1 MTETL
6 PEINTGL
13 FIAGE
18 RQEAADSFAV
28 HDPADPELVV
38 GFAGAASDEQARA
51 AVAAA
56 HDAFPAWAA
65 LDAHD
70 RAARVKASLGALA
83 ADNDERVELLSRE
96 NGKVRSE
103 CEIEMHVIEA
113 RFELAAGLADVV
125 AGVRELPAPPYR
137 TQVMHLP
144 LGVVS
149 LIVPFN
155 WPLAILAASLPHALV
170 AGNTVV
176 VKAPPTTPLSFVR
189 TIELIA
195 AELPPGV
202 LNVVSG
208 HDAVLG
214 PVLIQDPRVRKVGF
228 TGSVGA
234 GKRIM
239 AMCADNLTR
248 VLLELGGNDPA
259 LVLED
264 AVIDEGTIGKLYVGA
279 FLTTG
284 QVCMAMKR
292 LYVHRSHY
300 DAVVEGLSGAVGAQ
314 KVGPGLHADATMGP
328 LNSAHQRDYVQG
340 LLDEVRARRR
350 GARARR
356 ARRRGRVRARPVHA
370 AVARPR
376 SASGR
381 PDRDRGAVR
390 ADAPDHPVRRRG
402 VRDRRGERHLV
413 GPVLV
418 GVVVGR
424 RARRS
429 RRRPAADGL
438 HVRQRPQRAV
448 PRRARAVRRVQ
459 PERHGAGD
467 GRGGDPGLHGHALR
481 VVPGLV
487 ARPSSRG
494 GSACG
499 GPRAGSAAGRSC
511 AAAA

>member
-6 PEINTGL
+6 PEIHTGL

-18 RQEAADSFAV
+18 RQEAADSYAV
-28 HDPADPELVV
+28 HDPADPEAVV
-38 GFAGAASDEQARA
+38 GFAGAASEEQARA

-65 LDAHD
+65 LGPHE
-70 RAARVKASLGALA
+70 RAAQVKASLGALA
-83 ADNDERVELLSRE
+83 ADNDERVDLLSRE

-103 CEIEMHVIEA
+103 CDIEMHVIEA

-137 TQVMHLP
+137 TQVSHLP

-155 WPLAILAASLPHALV
+155 WPLAILAASLPQALV

-189 TIELIA
+189 TIALIA

-248 VLLELGGNDPA
+248 VLLELGRQRPRARARGRGDRRGDDRQA
-259 LVLED
+259 LRRRVPD
-264 AVIDEGTIGKLYVGA
+264 HRPGVHGDEAPLRA
-279 FLTTG
+279 PL
-284 QVCMAMKR
+284 ALR
-292 LYVHRSHY
+292 RRRR
-300 DAVVEGLSGAVGAQ
+300 GAVGRGGRPEDRPGPARRRHDGPAQ
-314 KVGPGLHADATMGP
+314 QRA
-328 LNSAHQRDYVQG
+328 QRDYVKG
-340 LLDEVRARRR
+340 LLDEVRGDAEVRELAEPVDEDAFARGQFMRPSLVLDPR
-350 GARARR
+350 PDARVVTEEQFGPTLPIIPFDDEEAAIAAANDTWSGLCSSVWSGDIEHAGRVGARLRTGFTFVNAHNAPFLDER
-356 ARRRGRVRARPVHA
+356 APFGGFNQSGMGREM
-370 AVARPR
+370 
-376 SASGR
+376 
-381 PDRDRGAVR
+381 
-390 ADAPDHPVRRRG
+390 
-402 VRDRRGERHLV
+402 GEEGILGFTDTHSV
-413 GPVLV
+413 GF
-418 GVVVGR
+418 
-424 RARRS
+424 
-429 RRRPAADGL
+429 PA
-438 HVRQRPQRAV
+438 
-448 PRRARAVRRVQ
+448 
-459 PERHGAGD
+459 
-467 GRGGDPGLHGHALR
+467 
-481 VVPGLV
+481 
-487 ARPSSRG
+487 
-494 GSACG
+494 
-499 GPRAGSAAGRSC
+499 
-511 AAAA
+511 

>member
-28 HDPADPELVV
+28 HDPADPQVVV
-38 GFAGAASDEQARA
+38 GFAGAASEEQARA

-65 LDAHD
+65 LGPHE
-70 RAARVKASLGALA
+70 RAAQVKASLGALA

-137 TQVMHLP
+137 TQVTHLP

-155 WPLAILAASLPHALV
+155 WPLAILAASLPQALV

-189 TIELIA
+189 TVELIA

-208 HDAVLG
+208 QDAVLG

-264 AVIDEGTIGKLYVGA
+264 AVIDEGTIGKLYLGA

-314 KVGPGLHADATMGP
+314 KIGPGLHADATMGP
-328 LNSAHQRDYVQG
+328 LNSARQRDYVNG
-340 LLDEVRARRR
+340 CSTRSGGDAEVRELAEPVDEDAVRAR
-350 GARARR
+350 A
-356 ARRRGRVRARPVHA
+356 VHA
-370 AVARPR
+370 ALARPR
-376 SASGR
+376 PAPGLPPR
-381 PDRDRGAVR
+381 HRGAVR
-390 ADAPDHPVRRRG
+390 ARRSRSSRSTTRRPRSPPPTTPGRASARRCGRATWSTPAASARG
-402 VRDRRGERHLV
+402 CGRASRSSTPTTRRSSTS
-413 GPVLV
+413 
-418 GVVVGR
+418 
-424 RARRS
+424 ARRS
-429 RRRPAADGL
+429 
-438 HVRQRPQRAV
+438 
-448 PRRARAVRRVQ
+448 
-459 PERHGAGD
+459 AG
-467 GRGGDPGLHGHALR
+467 
-481 VVPGLV
+481 
-487 ARPSSRG
+487 ST
-494 GSACG
+494 
-499 GPRAGSAAGRSC
+499 RAGWGARWARRGSSASPTPTRGLPG
-511 AAAA
+511 

>member
-1 MTETL
+1 MVQPAVDEWRADVTETVSGS
-6 PEINTGL
+6 EIRTGL
-13 FIAGE
+13 YIAGA
-18 RQEAADSFAV
+18 QEDAAESFAV
-28 HDPADPELVV
+28 HDPADPDLVV
-38 GFAGAASDEQARA
+38 GHAGAAGEEQARR

-65 LDAHD
+65 LGAEE
-70 RAARVKASLGALA
+70 RAARVRASLGALA

-155 WPLAILAASLPHALV
+155 WPLAILAASLPQALV

-189 TIELIA
+189 TVALIA

-202 LNVVSG
+202 VNVVSG

-214 PVLIQDPRVRKVGF
+214 PVLIGDPRVRKVCF
-228 TGSVGA
+228 TGSVGG

-239 AMCADNLTR
+239 AMAADSLTR
-248 VLLELGGNDPA
+248 VTLELGGNDPA
-259 LVLED
+259 LVLAD
-264 AVIDEGTIGKLYVGA
+264 ADLTEETIGKLFVGA

-300 DAVVEGLSGAVGAQ
+300 DAVVEGLTGALGGQ
-314 KVGPGLHADATMGP
+314 RLGPGLDPGATMGP
-328 LNSAHQRDYVQG
+328 LNSARQREFVTG
-340 LLDEVRARRR
+340 LLDEVRGTAE
-350 GARARR
+350 
-356 ARRRGRVRARPVHA
+356 VRELGKAVDDA
-370 AVARPR
+370 AVAR
-376 SASGR
+376 GHFLR
-381 PDRDRGAVR
+381 PSLVLDPSPGA
-390 ADAPDHPVRRRG
+390 
-402 VRDRRGERHLV
+402 
-413 GPVLV
+413 
-418 GVVVGR
+418 
-424 RARRS
+424 
-429 RRRPAADGL
+429 
-438 HVRQRPQRAV
+438 
-448 PRRARAVRRVQ
+448 
-459 PERHGAGD
+459 
-467 GRGGDPGLHGHALR
+467 R
-481 VVPGLV
+481 VVTEEQFGPTLPVIPFDDEQAAIAQANDTWSGLCSSVWSSDPEHTARVAAQLRTGTTFVNAHNAPWLDERAPFGGFNQSGMGREMGEEGILAFTDTHSVSYPG
-487 ARPSSRG
+487 
-494 GSACG
+494 
-499 GPRAGSAAGRSC
+499 
-511 AAAA
+511 